1 MGLKKIIINLILKF
15 VNIFVKLC
23 SIKNNQVAFI
33 SLESNKLESD
43 LKLIYDELS
52 KDKKYNLKT
61 VLINYNKKSLLNNFL
76 YMLNCIKQIYIINTS
91 KIVLITDN
99 NYVISNFKR
108 DGVKV
113 IQVWHATGAIK
124 KFGNA
129 IKREYP
135 IRNYDYVLANSDYW
149 KKPYQ
154 EAFNVSK
161 DNVIVTGMPR
171 VDHLV
176 DRDYL
181 VKTKAKLVDKYP
193 ILKNKKVIL
202 YAPTFRGNIYQ
213 GFKSIAFNG
222 KKLLDSLG
230 EDYVLIYKFHPLLL
244 NEPVIDCERI
254 LNLNNED
261 THDLFTVS
269 DMLVSDFSSIIFD
282 YAFLNKPLYFFVPD
296 LDEYLKTLGC
306 FVDYQKMMPGAICFN
321 EKELTKAILIDK
333 NYDLKNFLQT
343 FFKYQ
348 DGNNTKRVV
357 EFIKSLNQHQ
367 E

>member
-1 MGLKKIIINLILKF
+1 MGLKKIIINIILKF
-15 VNIFVKLC
+15 VNVFVNLC
-23 SIKNNQVAFI
+23 PIKNNQIAFV

-43 LKLIYDELS
+43 LKLIYDKLC
-52 KDKKYNLKT
+52 KDKQYCLKT

-76 YMLNCIKQIYIINTS
+76 YMLNCIKQIYVINTS
-91 KIVLITDN
+91 KVVLITDN

-135 IRNYDYVLANSDYW
+135 IKNYDYVIANSDYW
-149 KKPYQ
+149 KTPYQ
-154 EAFNVSK
+154 KAFNVAK

-176 DRDYL
+176 NSDYL
-181 VKTKAKLVDKYP
+181 QSTKVRLLNKYP
-193 ILKNKKVIL
+193 ALKDKKIIL

-213 GFKSIAFNG
+213 GFKSIAFDG
-222 KKLLDSLG
+222 VKLLDKLG
-230 EDYVLIYKFHPLLL
+230 DEYVLIYKFHPLLL
-244 NEPVIDCERI
+244 NTEIPSDNRI
-254 LNLNNED
+254 VNVNDED

-269 DMLVSDFSSIIFD
+269 DMLISDFSSIIFD
-282 YAFLNKPLYFFVPD
+282 YAFLNKPMYFFVPD
-296 LDEYLKTLGC
+296 LDDYLETLGC
-306 FVDYQKMMPGAICFN
+306 FVDYRKTMPGAICLD
-321 EKELTKAILIDK
+321 EEQLAVAILENK
-333 NYDLKNFLQT
+333 KYDLKSFLEM

-357 EFIKSLNQHQ
+357 EFIKRL
-367 E
+367 

>member
-23 SIKNNQVAFI
+23 SIKNNQVAFV

-193 ILKNKKVIL
+193 ILKNKKIIL

-306 FVDYQKMMPGAICFN
+306 FVDYQKMMPGAICFD
-321 EKELTKAILIDK
+321 EEELSKAILKDK
-333 NYDLKNFLQT
+333 NYDLKNFLHT

-357 EFIKSLNQHQ
+357 EFIKCLN
-367 E
+367 